1 MTSTTTTAPIPTPIP
16 MLDTDRLRLRP
27 FALDD
32 APVVRQLAGAWE
44 VADPTL
50 YIPHPYPEG
59 AAEEWI
65 GTHARD
71 AAAGDAFTW
80 ALERR
85 DDAALLGAISL
96 GVGAYHH
103 RGDLGYWL
111 GVPFWNRGYTTEA
124 ARAVLA
130 FGFGPLGLRRVQAGI
145 FPRNAAS
152 MRVMEKV
159 EMRREGLLRDY
170 YRTGD
175 GFEDAV
181 MYAAVRPEGA
191 EGQA

>member
-1 MTSTTTTAPIPTPIP
+1 MTSTTTTAPIP

-32 APVVRQLAGAWE
+32 APVVQQLAGAWE

-103 RGDLGYWL
+103 RGELGYWL

-145 FPRNAAS
+145 FPRNTAS
-152 MRVMEKV
+152 MRVMEKAG
-159 EMRREGLLRDY
+159 MRREGLLRDY
-170 YRTGD
+170 YRKGD
-175 GFEDAV
+175 GFEGAM
-181 MYAAVRPEGA
+181 MYAVVRPEFV
-191 EGQA
+191 EDQA